1 MARAEYIHDL
11 MQSIER
17 GRELV
22 VLQENVVAKM
32 KGWNGQAPR
41 HERILATFRKSV
53 KLLEQHLRDVTAH
66 PF

>member
-11 MQSIER
+11 VQSIQR
-17 GRELV
+17 GRETV
-22 VLQENVVAKM
+22 ALQEGIVAKL

-41 HERILATFRKSV
+41 QERTLATFRKCV

-66 PF
+66 PS

>member
-11 MQSIER
+11 TRSIRR
-17 GRELV
+17 GHELV
-22 VLQENVVAKM
+22 ALQESIVAKL

-41 HERILATFRKSV
+41 QERTLATFRKSL

-66 PF
+66 PS